1 MKNNLQNSNTLE
13 EKKIDWKV
21 VQSTMKQKLG
31 QDIFDSWLKK
41 MDLIQ
46 EFNNY
51 VMISVSTRFIRDWI
65 TSRYLDQILQIIKE
79 FKKSIIRIE
88 FVIEDKN
95 QKSKSFENKLKKIIK
110 ILLKIMYHLSKSHFF
125 NIIELIQTKI
135 LIIL

>member
-13 EKKIDWKV
+13 DKKIDWNV
-21 VQSTMKQKLG
+21 VQSSMKQKLG

-79 FKKSIIRIE
+79 FKKNIIRIE

-95 QKSKSFENKLKKIIK
+95 QKL
-110 ILLKIMYHLSKSHFF
+110 
-125 NIIELIQTKI
+125 
-135 LIIL
+135 